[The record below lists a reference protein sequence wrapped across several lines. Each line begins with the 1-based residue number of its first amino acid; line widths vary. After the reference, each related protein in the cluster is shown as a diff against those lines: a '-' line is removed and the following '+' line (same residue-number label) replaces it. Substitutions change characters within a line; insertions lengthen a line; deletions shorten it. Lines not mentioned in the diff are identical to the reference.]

1 MVTASIFL
9 MFFVILHVLCHNWG
23 NCRIPKNNLAWPN
36 KHGNTITDMQKY
48 TEYFQQY
55 WVCSLLKTRIYLDYP
70 GRQSQAAC
78 NFLPRKSSESL
89 HQFLDKLNC
98 NKQLPQ
104 RIRNTITISPSS
116 SSLTMIVIY
125 IYILVKLMTIMII
138 SISSNSC
145 LAISSSSQVC
155 HGHGWPPAI
164 PGLLRWRRWGSPC
177 RRGLEDPPEPV
188 EAWKTFGM
196 ELGLE

>member
-1 MVTASIFL
+1 
-9 MFFVILHVLCHNWG
+9 
-23 NCRIPKNNLAWPN
+23 
-36 KHGNTITDMQKY
+36 MQKY

-116 SSLTMIVIY
+116 SSSLTMIVIY

-155 HGHGWPPAI
+155 HGHGWPPANPRAAEMKKMRI
-164 PGLLRWRRWGSPC
+164 T
-177 RRGLEDPPEPV
+177 V
-188 EAWKTFGM
+188 
-196 ELGLE
+196 